1 LCLVHLEHLLPQV
14 VNRLPQGPRR
24 HLR

>member
-1 LCLVHLEHLLPQV
+1 LSLVHLEHLLPQV